1 MALFNSGYKKNAML
15 PTDLERLILR
25 YAAVYYPWK
34 QIHTLQNSVIKH
46 QRWVVRDLRRAFGPY
61 AWSPTFCNV
70 LNWAWLNPRRQMILS
85 YAALTHM
92 TPTRKEIVEEFRREA
107 GFAPIY
113 PGDRHYP
120 TCRVRFD
127 PKFHTNDRYFR

>member
-1 MALFNSGYKKNAML
+1 ML

-34 QIHTLQNSVIKH
+34 QIHALRNRTIQH
-46 QRWVVRDLRRAFGPY
+46 QRWVLKDLRRAFGAY
-61 AWSPTFCNV
+61 MWSPTHCNV
-70 LNWAWLNPRRQMILS
+70 LHWAWLNPKKQLILG
-85 YAALTHM
+85 YTALTCM
-92 TPTRKEIVEEFRREA
+92 TPTRKEIVHEFREEE
-107 GFAPIY
+107 GYVPIF

-127 PKFHTNDRYFR
+127 PKFNTNDRYFR